1 MHFKTLEGRIVS
13 LFLALILIGQ
23 GISFFVIRHGITVN
37 EQAAIHDQLELGV
50 PLFKRLL
57 DQKAQTITASA
68 RAVAKD
74 YGFRQAIASNDK
86 ETIESVLAN
95 TQERIDASLALFI
108 GLDGQIKATTTKQAP
123 GNLEQSILQ
132 LINQAEQN
140 DGAVGISI
148 YQNQPYQILLI
159 PVRAPI
165 TIGYIAMAFPL
176 DGKLAREMRGLSLL
190 DVTFMVSGAHND
202 WIADD
207 STLSKENADSV
218 AGQLSAQ
225 LSDSP
230 ESATGALVLQ
240 LNQGDYSAHILLLAK
255 QGNQSAVVVFQRS
268 IDEAVAPYKKLQLN
282 LIMITFVVTIIA
294 FLLSFFAARSIAS
307 PLRAL
312 TIVAKRLG
320 DGDYQS
326 PVDIKGDDEIRDLSV
341 AFESMRDGIAK
352 HEEAIRR
359 LAYWDTLTNLPNR
372 IQFALLLNEA
382 IAKSN
387 AQRSSCYMLMMDLDR
402 FKNVNDILGHRFG
415 DQLLIQVARR
425 LTDTVG
431 EQFPVAR
438 LGGDEFAV
446 LLPGLTGHQAQEIA
460 ARILRS
466 LEVPMTLEDQNV
478 DLGAGVGVAGYPLH
492 GTDAE
497 SLMSRAE
504 VAMYCAKIG
513 GNEAVLYDPA
523 LDKTSDQ
530 NLSLLS
536 ELRRGLE
543 RNEFK
548 MFVQPKLSLS
558 TGEFIGFESLVRWQH
573 PEKGMIFPDHFI
585 PFSEK
590 TGFIRALTRWM
601 LEQSAIVCQDL
612 TSKGIHAKIS
622 VNLSTRDL
630 LDQNL
635 PTLFSDLINR
645 YHISAKSFCLE
656 ITESSIMD
664 DPVRALTTLEKLHAT
679 GVELSIDDFG
689 TGYSSLAYLKR
700 LPVDELKIDKSF
712 VINMES
718 DADDA
723 KIVRSTIDL
732 GHNMGL
738 RVVAEGI
745 ETEEAWH
752 LLARMGCDQGQGYF
766 MSRPIAAAQLVE
778 WIANWVPPQ
787 KREVSIKTLAQPE
800 I

>member
-1 MHFKTLEGRIVS
+1 MHFRTLESRIVTI
-13 LFLALILIGQ
+13 FLALILVGQ
-23 GISFFVIRHGITVN
+23 AISFFMIRHGITVN

-50 PLFKRLL
+50 PLFNRLL
-57 DQKAQTITASA
+57 EQKAQTITSSA
-68 RAVAKD
+68 RALSKD
-74 YGFRQAIASNDK
+74 YGFRQAIASNDN
-86 ETIESVLAN
+86 ETIESALAN

-108 GLDGQIKATTTKQAP
+108 SLDGQIKQTTTRQAP

-132 LINQAEQN
+132 LLAEAEQK

-148 YQNQPYQILLI
+148 YENQPYQILVV

-176 DGKLAREMRGLSLL
+176 NLKLAKEMRGLSLL
-190 DVTFMVSGAHND
+190 DVTFLVSGKHNE

-207 STLSKENADSV
+207 STLSKEDAASV
-218 AGQLSAQ
+218 ASQLSQVAATKAESIL
-225 LSDSP
+225 LS
-230 ESATGALVLQ
+230 V
-240 LNQGDYSAHILLLAK
+240 NQSDYSARILPLTK
-255 QGNQSAVVVFQRS
+255 NGNQSAVVVFQRS
-268 IDEAVAPYKKLQLN
+268 IDEAIAPYRQLQLS
-282 LIMITFVVTIIA
+282 LIIITGVVIFIA
-294 FLLSFFAARSIAS
+294 FLFSFFAARRIAS
-307 PLRAL
+307 PLREL
-312 TIVAKRLG
+312 TAVAKRLG

-326 PVDIKGDDEIRDLSV
+326 PVEIKGDDEIRKLSI

-352 HEEAIRR
+352 HEQQIRR

-372 IQFALLLNEA
+372 AQFELLLNEA
-382 IAKSN
+382 IARSAAEKST
-387 AQRSSCYMLMMDLDR
+387 CFMLMMDLDR
-402 FKNVNDILGHRFG
+402 FKNVNDILGHHFG
-415 DQLLIQVARR
+415 DALLIEVAQR
-425 LTDTVG
+425 LSSTVG
-431 EQFPVAR
+431 DRYPVAR

-446 LLPGLTGHQAQEIA
+446 LIPGATELSAKEIA
-460 ARILRS
+460 ARILVS
-466 LEVPMTLEDQNV
+466 LETPIALEDQNV
-478 DLGAGVGVAGYPLH
+478 DIGAGVGIAGYPLH
-492 GTDAE
+492 GKEAE
-497 SLMSRAE
+497 LLMSRAE
-504 VAMYCAKIG
+504 VAMYNAKVS
-513 GNEAVLYDPA
+513 GNEAVMYDPA
-523 LDKTSDQ
+523 LDKTSEQ

-536 ELRRGLE
+536 ELRRALE
-543 RNEFK
+543 LGEFR
-548 MFVQPKLSLS
+548 MFVQPKLSLF

-573 PEKGMIFPDHFI
+573 PERGMIFPDSFI

-590 TGFIRALTRWM
+590 TGFIRSLTRWM
-601 LEQSAIVCQDL
+601 LEQSAILSKEL
-612 TSKGIHAKIS
+612 TSHGITAKIS
-622 VNLSTRDL
+622 VNISTRDL

-635 PTLFSDLINR
+635 PSIFSSLLAR
-645 YHISAKSFCLE
+645 YGVSATSFCLE

-664 DPVRALTTLEKLHAT
+664 DPVRALATLEKLHAT

-712 VINMES
+712 VISMES

-745 ETEEAWH
+745 ETEVAWQ

-766 MSRPIAAAQLVE
+766 MSRPIPATQLVG
-778 WIANWVPPQ
+778 WIAQWVPP
-787 KREVSIKTLAQPE
+787 KIPARLE